1 MPLARVNG
9 VTLHTHVLGDGLP
22 LAMLHGLFVG
32 SLASWYFTAAPV
44 LSRSHRVLLYDLR
57 GHGKSERALK
67 GYDLATLAADLE
79 GLLER
84 FHAGPL
90 SLVGHSYGALVA
102 LRFALDRPERVRRL
116 ALVEAPLPPSRL
128 AEMRAFQ
135 ERTPEQMAD
144 ALPAAMR
151 RTLARDGRQAAR
163 LLASL
168 GFLISESSLLADMVA
183 EPDLPDASLAAL
195 ACPVLCVYGTESSCR
210 DVGTRLERVIPGA
223 RLVFLKGGHFLHLD
237 APSALAGCLEEFLGG

>member
-9 VTLHTHVLGDGLP
+9 VTLHTQLLGDGPP
-22 LAMLHGLFVG
+22 LAMLHGLLVG

-57 GHGKSERALK
+57 GHGKSERAPG

-90 SLVGHSYGALVA
+90 SLVGQSYGALVA
-102 LRFALDRPERVRRL
+102 LRFALDRPERVQRL
-116 ALVEAPLPPSRL
+116 ALVEAPLPPSRP
-128 AEMRAFQ
+128 ADIRAFQ
-135 ERTPEQMAD
+135 ELTPEEIAN
-144 ALPAAMR
+144 AL
-151 RTLARDGRQAAR
+151 TRDERQAAR
-163 LLASL
+163 MLAPL
-168 GFLISESSLLADMVA
+168 RFLTLESSLLADIAA
-183 EPDLPDASLAAL
+183 EPDFSDASLAAL

-210 DVGTRLERVIPGA
+210 DVGTRLERAIPGA
-223 RLVFLKGGHFLHLD
+223 RLVLLKGSHFLHVD
-237 APSALAGCLEEFLGG
+237 APSALAGCLEEFLCG